1 MADLKISDG
10 TVLSALGGGF
20 VFVIGWLRRLESRLP
35 GMTGEQKKG
44 IQKALD
50 EIKDM
55 IRAQN
60 ADIAT
65 RHTQNDGKFTNVA
78 VRLAV
83 IETRM
88 GNNAGGTS
96 PGQLP

>member
-1 MADLKISDG
+1 MADIKISDG
-10 TVLSALGGGF
+10 AVLSAVGSGF
-20 VFVIGWLRRLESRLP
+20 LFVLGWLKRLEGRLP

-65 RHTQNDGKFTNVA
+65 RHVQNDGKFTNVA

-88 GNNAGGTS
+88 GNQAGVTS